1 MMFPWMFREI
11 RSLRPFEAA
20 AEILAA
26 KDDWP
31 PLYDV
36 HRLASNEVP
45 LCAAVYFDDLYV
57 DSTLQ
62 LQTLDLVG
70 NARGW
75 VTNEHEHD
83 GLRSSQTVLERL
95 FDMGTGRR

>member
-1 MMFPWMFREI
+1 
-11 RSLRPFEAA
+11 
-20 AEILAA
+20 
-26 KDDWP
+26 
-31 PLYDV
+31 
-36 HRLASNEVP
+36 
-45 LCAAVYFDDLYV
+45 VYFDDLYV